1 MAKSNTITENLS
13 EKERSQK
20 MTKEQTMKIEKLD
33 DLISNLSCVKCNLMM
48 IASGIEESGSDTG
61 RYAVEAAAGM
71 IERIDSEMQDIVNDL
86 LAESE
91 ELDR

>member
-1 MAKSNTITENLS
+1 
-13 EKERSQK
+13 
-20 MTKEQTMKIEKLD
+20 MTKEQTVKIEKLD

-61 RYAVEAAAGM
+61 RYAVEAATGM

-86 LAESE
+86 LDESE
-91 ELDR
+91 ELAHKMKHD